1 MKYIIYIFS
10 VLNFMCMN
18 RLYTSILMVQDG
30 MTALLYAAKKDMFE
44 VTDILVAAD
53 ADVNMQE
60 RVSAFVLACLQ

>member
-1 MKYIIYIFS
+1 MI
-10 VLNFMCMN
+10 

-44 VTDILVAAD
+44 VADILVAAG

-60 RVSAFVLACLQ
+60 HVSAFVLACLQ